1 MAKSIAWGDS
11 FGDAWGASFGKIIS
25 NIAVS
30 VGGGLGRYRA
40 KDVIKKILDLLNED
54 SVNQTEQVKKVKA
67 RLKKVKKPDDLE
79 DLQPIVN
86 AAIVEIQKQK
96 KLADDI
102 AQLNFIV
109 NELKIIKNQLDD
121 EEEALIMLM
130 A

>member
-1 MAKSIAWGDS
+1 MTRSKAWGVS
-11 FGDAWGASFGKIIS
+11 FGGAWGASFGKILDNIS
-25 NIAVS
+25 VS
-30 VGGGLGRYRA
+30 VGGGLGRHRA
-40 KDVIKKILDLLNED
+40 KDVIKRILDLLNKD
-54 SVNQTEQVKKVKA
+54 TVNQTEQVKKVKA
-67 RLKKVKKPDDLE
+67 RLEKVKKQDDLE

-86 AAIVEIQKQK
+86 AAIVEVQKQK

-102 AQLNFIV
+102 AQLNFII